1 MQIIPFREN
10 GSEVTTLG
18 SLRQQLQGIQF
29 SLVLGTSTEKVEP
42 AEINLRRPQTLNFFL
57 LLLAHSGNLA
67 SRRKEFPSWRNSL
80 WKGNVIR
87 TTSWPCYVLGYP
99 KSPTHLNKARA
110 ESQCKIK
117 NKVHMRGYKVT
128 KTRVWKGLS
137 ITLLGWQNR
146 ISS

>member
-29 SLVLGTSTEKVEP
+29 SPVLGTSTEKVEP

-57 LLLAHSGNLA
+57 LLLAPSGNLA
-67 SRRKEFPSWRNSL
+67 SRRKELLGNV

-128 KTRVWKGLS
+128 KTRV
-137 ITLLGWQNR
+137 
-146 ISS
+146 

>member
-57 LLLAHSGNLA
+57 LLLAPSGNLA
-67 SRRKEFPSWRNSL
+67 SRRKELLRNV

-87 TTSWPCYVLGYP
+87 TTGWPCYVLGYP

-128 KTRVWKGLS
+128 KTRV
-137 ITLLGWQNR
+137 
-146 ISS
+146 